1 MRITNQYKHYK
12 IKKREMYG
20 ASTQNELWTKYCDG
34 KQTAVISL
42 LSKCAQNMGITYIL
56 NAMIMC
62 FMIV

>member
-1 MRITNQYKHYK
+1 
-12 IKKREMYG
+12 MYG